1 VEPEKYR
8 QGAEA
13 ARVQAIKIYEQ
24 VAVLAPASLEAVFAE
39 RELPRL
45 KLSLDTVQRRYFCVY
60 D

>member
-8 QGAEA
+8 QGADA
-13 ARVQAIKIYEQ
+13 ACVKAIKIYEQ
-24 VAVLAPASLEAVFAE
+24 VATLAPASLEATFAR

-45 KLSLDTVQRRYFCVY
+45 KLSQDTAQRRYFCVY